1 MSKIS
6 TCKLFVKMIDPF
18 LTYFSVVEIYFRRLR
33 DKLIGDERLP
43 LAMEVSTKCG
53 LDPTGVWVAWGMMC
67 LQSGDFP
74 GAREKFSKCLK
85 VCSFC
90 FTEQHGLQKYS

>member
-1 MSKIS
+1 M
-6 TCKLFVKMIDPF
+6 
-18 LTYFSVVEIYFRRLR
+18 
-33 DKLIGDERLP
+33 
-43 LAMEVSTKCG
+43 KCG

-85 VCSFC
+85 VEYNLMFQISP
-90 FTEQHGLQKYS
+90 